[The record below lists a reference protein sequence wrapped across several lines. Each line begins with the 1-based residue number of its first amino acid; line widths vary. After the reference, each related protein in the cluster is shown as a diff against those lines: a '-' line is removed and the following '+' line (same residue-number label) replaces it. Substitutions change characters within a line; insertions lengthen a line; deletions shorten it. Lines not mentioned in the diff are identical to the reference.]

1 MRSVK
6 NIIGDYT
13 GKYFRDYFNC
23 ASYELTSLEGAPE
36 IVSGSFNCRNNK
48 LTSLEGS
55 PKIVYHSFSC
65 YDNDLNS
72 LEGAPLSVGLSFG
85 CDPRLKKGE
94 NLYIIANALINGINK
109 SKLPANLI
117 EKHIIEDVMLR
128 YFSIR
133 MGGYM

>member
-1 MRSVK
+1 MKSIK
-6 NIIGDYT
+6 TEIGDYT

-23 ASYELTSLEGAPE
+23 AGYELASLEGAPE
-36 IVSGSFNCRNNK
+36 IVSGSFNCRNNE
-48 LTSLEGS
+48 LTSLEGA

-65 YDNDLNS
+65 SANDLDS
-72 LEGAPLSVGLSFG
+72 LEGAPLSVGLAFG
-85 CDPRLKKGE
+85 CDPKLRKGE

-117 EKHIIEDVMLR
+117 EKHILEDVMLS

-133 MGGYM
+133 MSGYM